1 MPEERRLAIMAYC
14 RINEDDLEP
23 GEMYLFDAM
32 CEAAVGY
39 MTQAG
44 VSEPPEGTPR
54 RAQYDLCVNYLV
66 QDSWDRRDVSFV
78 GASSSENIAFRL
90 LINQLKVTEP
100 DVSELDTSASGAPVA
115 SGVEAACQAPAGSGE
130 E

>member
-14 RINEDDLEP
+14 RINEDELEP

-44 VSEPPEGTPR
+44 VSEPAEGTPR
-54 RAQYDLCVNYLV
+54 RALYDLCVNSLV
-66 QDSWDRRDVSFV
+66 LDSWDRRDVSFV
-78 GASSSENIAFRL
+78 GTSSSENVVFRQRL
-90 LINQLKVTEP
+90 NQLKFTEP
-100 DVSELDTSASGAPVA
+100 AGAWQTASAPLADVSNLDTS
-115 SGVEAACQAPAGSGE
+115 GE